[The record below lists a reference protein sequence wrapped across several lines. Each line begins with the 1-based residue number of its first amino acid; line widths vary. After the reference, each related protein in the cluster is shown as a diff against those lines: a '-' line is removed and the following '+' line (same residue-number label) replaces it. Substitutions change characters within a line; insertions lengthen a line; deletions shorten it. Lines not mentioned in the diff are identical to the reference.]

1 MGRAP
6 RSSGRCSRKTDKA
19 LAWRDLST
27 PYNVVAAGI
36 QDCKSLFLNAFQA
49 QNSFRRHPAGHL
61 SGSPEAFRKSAEKR
75 DGDLEGRKR
84 REFWLE
90 NEVENYL
97 KIDMEMNMKK
107 DYEMPRVSLRRVEL
121 EQGFMAAS
129 KEDIKD
135 EKVNVTIERQEEDDR
150 EFTIKWD

>member
-1 MGRAP
+1 M
-6 RSSGRCSRKTDKA
+6 
-19 LAWRDLST
+19 
-27 PYNVVAAGI
+27 
-36 QDCKSLFLNAFQA
+36 
-49 QNSFRRHPAGHL
+49 
-61 SGSPEAFRKSAEKR
+61 
-75 DGDLEGRKR
+75 EGRKR

-129 KEDIKD
+129 KEEIKD
-135 EKVNVTIERQEEDDR
+135 EKVNVTIERQEEDNR

>member
-1 MGRAP
+1 M
-6 RSSGRCSRKTDKA
+6 
-19 LAWRDLST
+19 
-27 PYNVVAAGI
+27 
-36 QDCKSLFLNAFQA
+36 
-49 QNSFRRHPAGHL
+49 
-61 SGSPEAFRKSAEKR
+61 
-75 DGDLEGRKR
+75 EGRKR

-129 KEDIKD
+129 KEDIKG
-135 EKVNVTIERQEEDDR
+135 EKVNVTIERQEEDKG

>member
-1 MGRAP
+1 M
-6 RSSGRCSRKTDKA
+6 
-19 LAWRDLST
+19 
-27 PYNVVAAGI
+27 
-36 QDCKSLFLNAFQA
+36 
-49 QNSFRRHPAGHL
+49 
-61 SGSPEAFRKSAEKR
+61 EKW
-75 DGDLEGRKR
+75 

-129 KEDIKD
+129 KEEIKD
-135 EKVNVTIERQEEDDR
+135 EKVNVTIKGQDKDDD
-150 EFTIKWD
+150 FTIDNWD